1 MDELVCL
8 KCGKEMPYDWA
19 PCLNCGWKAPES
31 WEESE
36 EEPFERPSAPQGRSQ
51 DGTPASKYAVLTKSK
66 PLNWIKVTILILLIA
81 TLSGLIWMLLD
92 FFR

>member
-19 PCLNCGWKAPES
+19 PCPNCGWKTPEF

-36 EEPFERPSAPQGRSQ
+36 EEPEEGSPS
-51 DGTPASKYAVLTKSK
+51 SKYAAFSKSK
-66 PLNWIKVTILILLIA
+66 PLNWVKVTILILLVLA
-81 TLSGLIWMLLD
+81 LSGLVWMFLD